1 MSRSRWLALT
11 LATAALGGAIAS
23 TLRMTTQVHVSTAAV
38 TTGSIVRRV
47 VAAGTLQPVTTVEIG
62 TQVSGIVQWLGAD
75 YNSEVHAGEIV
86 ARLDPSSYQAALG
99 EAEAALDQARAQV
112 VGFQAAV
119 DDAQTKLTRTEALAA
134 RQLVP
139 LSDLDAARIA
149 LNEAVADLRGGESAE
164 AEAKAAVD
172 QAQVS
177 LDHTCIRTPIDGLV
191 IERNVV
197 VGQTLAAAMQSPVL
211 FRIAADLT
219 RMQVHVDVDEADVGD
234 LTAGRTA
241 TFEVES
247 YPGETFRGSVAQV
260 RLQPVADVTA
270 AATTGALA
278 ASSLPADTTAAAVVS
293 YTVIVDVPNPDE
305 RLRPGMTALVRLTG
319 ARRDGTIRLP
329 NGALAY
335 RPSLEV
341 LKALGQQQ
349 RVEPP
354 GVAEGK
360 GGIDAE
366 PAEVWKFDGQQLT
379 PAPVHAGLSDDQWTE
394 LLEGDVHPGEELVTA
409 VQLQRR

>member
-1 MSRSRWLALT
+1 MSRSQWLWLT
-11 LATAALGGAIAS
+11 LGAAVLGGSIAA
-23 TLRMTTQVHVSTAAV
+23 TLRMTTEVHVSTATV
-38 TTGSIVRRV
+38 TTGSIVRRI
-47 VAAGTLQPVTTVEIG
+47 VAAGTLQPVITVEIG
-62 TQVSGIVQWLGAD
+62 TQVSGIVQKLGAD

-86 ARLDPSSYQAALG
+86 AWLDPSSYQAALA
-99 EAEAALDQARAQV
+99 EAEATLDQTRAQV
-112 VGFQAAV
+112 VGFQTAV
-119 DDAQTKLTRTEALAA
+119 EDAQTKLTRTETLAA

-149 LNEAVADLRGGESAE
+149 LDEAAADLRGGESAE
-164 AEAKAAVD
+164 AEARAAVD
-172 QAQVS
+172 QARVN
-177 LDHTCIRTPIDGLV
+177 LDHTRIRTPIDGLV

-197 VGQTLAAAMQSPVL
+197 VGQTLAAAIQSPVL

-260 RLQPVADVTA
+260 RLQPVADVA
-270 AATTGALA
+270 VAATTGTLA
-278 ASSLPADTTAAAVVS
+278 ASSLPANTTVAAAVS
-293 YTVIVDVPNPDE
+293 YTVIVDVPNTDE

-319 ARRDGTIRLP
+319 ARRDGAIRIP
-329 NGALAY
+329 NGALTF

-341 LKALGQQQ
+341 LKALGQPQ

-354 GVAEGK
+354 VEGN
-360 GGIDAE
+360 GEIRAE
-366 PAEVWKFDGQQLT
+366 PAEALTFDGQQLT
-379 PAPVHAGLSDDQWTE
+379 PSPVDAGLADGQWTE
-394 LLEGDVHPGEELVTA
+394 LLGGDVHPGEELVTA
-409 VQLQRR
+409 AKLQHR